1 MRCLFLS
8 NLRVSVSLLL
18 DNGSE
23 FLCFWDWSGLCYLRR
38 RDEMLHHLWQTA
50 IRGNCPFAAKLAI
63 HQIYEASIKNVF
75 LIGNSSFLTGQ

>member
-1 MRCLFLS
+1 
-8 NLRVSVSLLL
+8 
-18 DNGSE
+18 
-23 FLCFWDWSGLCYLRR
+23 
-38 RDEMLHHLWQTA
+38 MLHHLWQTA